1 MSKIDEGY
9 VIAQYKKNRSS
20 YDIATELNTYP
31 NKIRRLLIK
40 HGYDLRDKSEA
51 QKQALKSGRS
61 KHPTLGRERTDKEK
75 RSISKKMV
83 ENWDSKTEEEM
94 QEIRDQA
101 KKRWDALPAYK
112 RKEIQL
118 AGTRGLLEAA
128 KSGSKAEKALMN
140 KLEEA
145 GYSFVFHKK
154 DLVPGGYEFDL
165 FLPELKTIIEI
176 DGPQHF
182 WPIWGEA
189 RLQEIIKSDEIKNG
203 LLLSNGY
210 CVIRLK
216 YLCGKSSYAVE
227 NELWDT
233 VKPTLEKIAKK
244 FPKKGSRFIE
254 LELIDRKEFG
264 KDSNKRFLNK
274 E

>member
-9 VIAQYKKNRSS
+9 IIAQYKKNRSS
-20 YDIATELNTYP
+20 YDIANELNTYP
-31 NKIRRLLIK
+31 NKIRRVLIK

-51 QKQALKSGRS
+51 QKTALKTGRS

-83 ENWDSKTEEEM
+83 EVWDSKTEEEM
-94 QEIRDQA
+94 QEVRDRA
-101 KKRWDALPAYK
+101 KKNWDALPADWK
-112 RKEIQL
+112 KAFTL

-128 KSGSKAEKALMN
+128 KTGSKAEKALMT
-140 KLEEA
+140 KLQEA
-145 GYSFVFHKK
+145 GYNFVFHKK
-154 DLVPGGYEFDL
+154 DLVPGGYEYDL
-165 FLPELKTIIEI
+165 FLPELKTVIEI

-189 RLQEIIKSDEIKNG
+189 RLQDIIKTDEIKSG

-210 CVIRLK
+210 CIIRLK
-216 YLCGKSSYAVE
+216 YLCAKSSYAVE

-244 FPKKGSRFIE
+244 FPRKGNRYIE
-254 LELIDRKEFG
+254 LELIDRKEFDKG
-264 KDSNKRFLNK
+264 KNRRFFNK